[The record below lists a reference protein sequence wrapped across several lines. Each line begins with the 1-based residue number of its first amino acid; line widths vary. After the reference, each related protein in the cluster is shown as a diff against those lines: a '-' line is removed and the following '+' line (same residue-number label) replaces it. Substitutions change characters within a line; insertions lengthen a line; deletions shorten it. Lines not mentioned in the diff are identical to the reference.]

1 MKVCGFTFIRNAV
14 KFDFPVIEAIT
25 SVLPVCDHFVVA
37 VGKSEDDTRRHIENI
52 APDKITIVDTVWDES
67 LKSGGEVYA
76 SETDKAF
83 DAVPTEYDWCFYI
96 QGDEAVHEKYL
107 SEIRDAMQNNLHKKE
122 VEGLL
127 FGYKHFYGTYDYI
140 GDSRKWYRREI
151 RVLRNDKTI
160 RSYRDAQGFRKAGR
174 KLNVVPVNADIY
186 HYGWVRPP
194 KFMQVKI
201 NAVKQFYDGI
211 SEEEARKKAAE
222 KEFNYGEKYDALAR
236 FKGTHPKVMQKR
248 IARLN
253 WHVDVDLK
261 KTHMKLKYRILYW
274 IEKRFG
280 VRLFE
285 YRNYKI
291 LKIR

>member
-14 KFDFPVIEAIT
+14 KFDFPVVEAIT
-25 SVLPVCDHFVVA
+25 SVLPICDHFVVA
-37 VGKSEDDTRRHIENI
+37 VGQSEDDSRRVIEQI
-52 APDKITIVDTVWDES
+52 APGKITIVDTIWDES
-67 LKSGGEVYA
+67 LQNGGVVYA
-76 SETDKAF
+76 AETDKAF
-83 DAVPTEYDWCFYI
+83 DAVPEEYDWCFYI

-107 SEIRDAMQNNLHKKE
+107 PVIREAMQNNLHKKK

-127 FGYKHFYGTYDYI
+127 FGYKHFYGTYDYV

-151 RVLRNDKTI
+151 RVIRNDKTI
-160 RSYRDAQGFRKAGR
+160 RSYRDAQGFRKNGR
-174 KLNVVPVNADIY
+174 KLNVVPVDAEIY

-194 KFMQVKI
+194 KFMQEKI

-211 SEEEARKKAAE
+211 TEEEARKKATE
-222 KEFNYGEKYDALAR
+222 QEFNYGEKYDALAR
-236 FKGTHPKVMQKR
+236 FQGTHPKVMQQR

-253 WHVDVDLK
+253 WQVDVDLN

-285 YRNYKI
+285 YRNYKVV
-291 LKIR
+291 K